1 MLEKEIKIYKINKSV
16 FKSLLKKDIIN
27 IIGGL
32 SREKYVIYALLI
44 IWHLNSFYFYIYLET
59 NFLHW
64 LVLNL
69 DVKIFFHFLLK
80 EIYIFQTKQKQLQ
93 MQKKWEAHVEGHGRN
108 WWAIGQACSST
119 PNK

>member
-44 IWHLNSFYFYIYLET
+44 I
-59 NFLHW
+59 
-64 LVLNL
+64 
-69 DVKIFFHFLLK
+69 
-80 EIYIFQTKQKQLQ
+80 
-93 MQKKWEAHVEGHGRN
+93 
-108 WWAIGQACSST
+108 
-119 PNK
+119 